1 MNASCQ
7 KMLPLNSL
15 GINVQAFD
23 RLNESS
29 QQILISEKQYLGLKA
44 DAGYWQAMHAK
55 ALVRE
60 KKTPA
65 KNQGAERPNLRSE
78 ASYIWYIRE
87 K

>member
-44 DAGYWQAMHAK
+44 DVVGYWQAMHAK

-60 KKTPA
+60 KNSSK
-65 KNQGAERPNLRSE
+65 KSRS
-78 ASYIWYIRE
+78 
-87 K
+87 